1 MIWILNG
8 LEARLTPFLLRM
20 EGPTDRASGHTLVPA
35 NMRHLIAIASWK
47 GVTKK
52 VASMRCAYTWYRV
65 YNILA
70 NTCVFNPRLE
80 LHIPYRIRLRAF
92 KSALSMHSLSRIT
105 YLTLELSLCIH
116 SVYAFSQFMHSLSCI
131 HSVYA
136 FTQLHSLSLCIH
148 SVAFIQFMHSFSRI
162 TYLSLCAFTQSHSPK
177 QTNEWSQLIVAL
189 DSPQVGVRWKFFKK
203 MKSKNSGHHP
213 PRALTE
219 LRLVIA
225 YMSRNC

>member
-65 YNILA
+65 CNILA

-92 KSALSMHSLSRIT
+92 KSALSMHSLSGIT

-131 HSVYA
+131 
-136 FTQLHSLSLCIH
+136 QSLSCIH
-148 SVAFIQFMHSFSRI
+148 SVAFTQSMHSLSRI

-189 DSPQVGVRWKFFKK
+189 DSPQVGVRWKFFKQ
-203 MKSKNSGHHP
+203 MKSKHSGHHP

-219 LRLVIA
+219 LIVV
-225 YMSRNC
+225 

>member
-105 YLTLELSLCIH
+105 YLTLELSLCIQ
-116 SVYAFSQFMHSLSCI
+116 SVYAFSQSMHSLSCI

-136 FTQLHSLSLCIH
+136 FTQSHYLLISLCIH
-148 SVAFIQFMHSFSRI
+148 SVAF
-162 TYLSLCAFTQSHSPK
+162 T
-177 QTNEWSQLIVAL
+177 QTNQRVVTTYCGIRQSA
-189 DSPQVGVRWKFFKK
+189 
-203 MKSKNSGHHP
+203 SGCP
-213 PRALTE
+213 MEVL
-219 LRLVIA
+219 
-225 YMSRNC
+225 

>member
-105 YLTLELSLCIH
+105 YLTLELSPH
-116 SVYAFSQFMHSLSCI
+116 
-131 HSVYA
+131 
-136 FTQLHSLSLCIH
+136 
-148 SVAFIQFMHSFSRI
+148 
-162 TYLSLCAFTQSHSPK
+162 TYSTGSAT
-177 QTNEWSQLIVAL
+177 LIIVMY
-189 DSPQVGVRWKFFKK
+189 SSG
-203 MKSKNSGHHP
+203 SKVP
-213 PRALTE
+213 CMMPL
-219 LRLVIA
+219 
-225 YMSRNC
+225 